1 MILCTVGLNA
11 DLCMFYVFKA
21 MDAPCCIENDLV
33 ELAWSSPELP
43 LHNENLSSTALFDWK
58 WQKKVMFVNSYSDNM
73 SVDISISSQVASWLS
88 IVLCVNCF

>member
-11 DLCMFYVFKA
+11 DLCMFYVFKV

-33 ELAWSSPELP
+33 ELAWSSPEL
-43 LHNENLSSTALFDWK
+43 LLYNENLSSTALFDWK

-73 SVDISISSQVASWLS
+73 SVDISISSPLYV
-88 IVLCVNCF
+88 